1 MNRKDDIMDEC
12 PPTPMAPRNFLG
24 TFRGLRTYTHQMDDN
39 SLNQRLASWRVT
51 PTGSQQLAGAV
62 PPPGRRDPVAVWS
75 VAAAVALLAGG
86 AAGYSAN
93 QSDRERVLQLYVR
106 QISDSLPR

>member
-1 MNRKDDIMDEC
+1 
-12 PPTPMAPRNFLG
+12 
-24 TFRGLRTYTHQMDDN
+24 
-39 SLNQRLASWRVT
+39 
-51 PTGSQQLAGAV
+51 
-62 PPPGRRDPVAVWS
+62 WS

>member
-1 MNRKDDIMDEC
+1 
-12 PPTPMAPRNFLG
+12 
-24 TFRGLRTYTHQMDDN
+24 
-39 SLNQRLASWRVT
+39 
-51 PTGSQQLAGAV
+51 V

-93 QSDRERVLQLYVR
+93 QSDRERVLHLYVR

>member
-1 MNRKDDIMDEC
+1 
-12 PPTPMAPRNFLG
+12 
-24 TFRGLRTYTHQMDDN
+24 MDDN

-75 VAAAVALLAGG
+75 IAAAVALLTGG
-86 AAGYSAN
+86 VAGYSAN
-93 QSDRERVLQLYVR
+93 QSDRERVLQLYVS